1 MATYIEFSSEEEQAV
16 NLSQFIYQAKIK
28 GNSPDTSFT
37 DTFTKLIS
45 ERKYI
50 ELWNLLLEES
60 HVLFSDSPEKDVE
73 GFFAA
78 VTSLLKR
85 QGETSIHQIIPKL
98 LAAITSGEEKSLL
111 RLKILGNTYNI
122 LDKSIP
128 GDRFSIFLAIMN
140 FAFTSKH
147 SDIIIPH
154 FKDIEKRFVEWGIN
168 TKQIQELYKKIRDI
182 HKQVHKSNE
191 AFKWTVKYLNT
202 FNVNENSE
210 EVINE
215 VVNSCLEVISSS
227 DLYQFD
233 TLLDVDIVK
242 SLEKKNPKHAKL
254 YQLLTIFVKDN
265 FDTFKTFIDGNPGI
279 LKQLGLD
286 EEVITKKI
294 KYLSLA
300 SLASV
305 QHEISYSVIA
315 KTLQINENEVEQWI
329 IAAIGEGVLE
339 AKINQIKAVVRV
351 TRSLQRVFTRTQW
364 KLLSE
369 NLGVWKKNVSILLTT
384 LEERKHQNKQ
394 QAIEFARGTG
404 GDDVTQI

>member
-1 MATYIEFSSEEEQAV
+1 MATYIDFSSEEEQAV
-16 NLSQFIYQAKIK
+16 NLSQFIHQAKTK
-28 GNSPDTSFT
+28 GKNPDVSFT
-37 DTFTKLIS
+37 ETSTKLIS
-45 ERKYI
+45 EKKYI
-50 ELWNLLLEES
+50 DLWNLLLQES
-60 HVLFSDSPEKDVE
+60 HVLFLDSPEKDVE

-85 QGETSIHQIIPKL
+85 QGQTAIHQIVPKL
-98 LAAITSGEEKSLL
+98 LAAMTSGEEKSLL

-122 LDKSIP
+122 LDKSIG

-140 FAFTSKH
+140 FASTSKH
-147 SDIIIPH
+147 PEIIIPH
-154 FKDIEKRFVEWGIN
+154 FKDVEKRFVEWGIDI
-168 TKQIQELYKKIRDI
+168 KQTRELYKKIRDI
-182 HKQVHKSNE
+182 NKQAHKSNE

-233 TLLDVDIVK
+233 TLLDVNLVK
-242 SLEKKNPKHAKL
+242 SLEKDPKHAKL
-254 YQLLTIFVKDN
+254 YQLLTIFVRDS
-265 FDTFKTFIDGNPGI
+265 FDTFKIFIDGNPGI
-279 LKQLGLD
+279 LKQLGLH
-286 EEVITKKI
+286 EEGITKKI

-315 KTLQINENEVEQWI
+315 KALQINENEVEQWI
-329 IAAIGEGVLE
+329 IAAIGEGILE
-339 AKINQIKAVVRV
+339 AKMSQIKAVVRV

-384 LEERKHQNKQ
+384 LEERKHQTKH
-394 QAIEFARGTG
+394 QALEFARGMG